1 MVSSSAAKL
10 FSENYHIPYDLLVQK
25 YNSYGEKMN
34 AITDYKISHYESEN
48 ENPSSEINGAYNYNE
63 KLHFWKMVRD
73 SSKCLTEDDYSFLV
87 GFTPKNGVGF
97 MFSTEPRLQE
107 VNKRV
112 EQGYDGHSGAS
123 YGMTMR
129 FIHSVIRF

>member
-1 MVSSSAAKL
+1 MVSSSAVKL
-10 FSENYHIPYDLLVQK
+10 FSENYEIPYDLLVQN
-25 YNSYGEKMN
+25 YNSYGEKMS
-34 AITDYKISHYESEN
+34 AITDYKISQYDNSN
-48 ENPSSEINGAYNYNE
+48 DNNNYVYND

-73 SSKCLTEDDYSFLV
+73 SSKYLTEDDYSFLV
-87 GFTPKNGVGF
+87 GFTPKTGVGF

-112 EQGYDGHSGAS
+112 EQGYGGHSGAS

-129 FIHSVIRF
+129 FIHSVIRFK